1 MGEEQLRCGEMF
13 KRIGDAMEKHGNSEL
28 QSQGVT
34 FVQMQM
40 LMELNSLPDGSAT
53 LKELEKRFG
62 VAQSTAAGVAAR
74 LEKKQRVESF
84 RDDQDMRVKHVRITE
99 AGREQCRVAKES
111 IDRNES
117 RLLSCLSPEEQAEF
131 RRLLYRVC
139 QALPGE

>member
-74 LEKKQRVESF
+74 LEKKQLVESF

-99 AGREQCRVAKES
+99 AGREQCRVA
-111 IDRNES
+111 
-117 RLLSCLSPEEQAEF
+117 
-131 RRLLYRVC
+131 
-139 QALPGE
+139 